1 MCILSDDC
9 FYKVT
14 QSQCGTEVGVASV
27 GGEIL
32 SLAGTYDY
40 TVSRMD
46 D

>member
-1 MCILSDDC
+1 MCILSDEC

-14 QSQCGTEVGVASV
+14 QSQRGTEVGVASV
-27 GGEIL
+27 GEIL